1 MAERDTME
9 TLSLRIKALEDT
21 MARELNR
28 SLSDREELFASV
40 RSSKEDRKILHDAID
55 LVADG
60 KPPELSFHAL
70 MRTIPSPILAVI
82 VGALISIGTVETAQ
96 YFTVQEHSRILA
108 EYETLRKQ
116 RETQFNQI
124 SEKMGRIEERL
135 AALLDLWNPRAVGPP
150 NR

>member
-1 MAERDTME
+1 MAERETLE
-9 TLSLRIKALEDT
+9 TLSLRIKALEET

-40 RSSKEDRKILHDAID
+40 RNSKEDRKVLHDAID

-70 MRTIPSPILAVI
+70 MRTIPGPILAVI

-96 YFTVQEHSRILA
+96 YFTVQEHSRILT
-108 EYETLRKQ
+108 EYEVLRKQ